1 MYTYIAM
8 ERTQI
13 YLTTEEAVALDR
25 LATER
30 GVTRSHLIREAIDAT
45 YGSPHRSQRDRL
57 LAVLVELGPPWA
69 DRTDLPD
76 GETYVERIRA
86 GMPVSGRTSGRPRR
100 GESRSSRPRR

>member
-13 YLTTEEAVALDR
+13 YLTSDEASALDR
-25 LATER
+25 IASER
-30 GVTRSHLIREAIDAT
+30 GVTRSHLIREAIDAA
-45 YGSPHRSQRDRL
+45 YVSPRESQRDRL
-57 LAVLVELGPPWA
+57 LATLAEIGPPWS

-86 GMPVSGRTSGRPRR
+86 GQPVTVEAPHGSAPR
-100 GESRSSRPRR
+100 SRR